1 MNEGGRTTV
10 TVEIAGEQ
18 YVIRTAATPEHAREC
33 ARLVDQ
39 AISEVLEQGGLVEI
53 QKGAILAALALADQ
67 LLETRTAIQQERDAN
82 RRLASKLAADMEAG
96 LSPDGL
102 ASGS

>member
-1 MNEGGRTTV
+1 MNEGHRTTV

-18 YVIRTAATPEHAREC
+18 YVIRTAASPEHAREC
-33 ARLVDQ
+33 ARMVDQ
-39 AISEVLEQGGLVEI
+39 AISEVLEQGGLVEV

-67 LLETRTAIQQERDAN
+67 LLENRGTVQQERESN
-82 RRLASKLAADMEAG
+82 RRLAFKLAADMEAA

-102 ASGS
+102 ASRS